1 MPVMKISDEKI
12 IKVLNKPFTKRIL
25 DCFDDKPKTASQIA
39 NSVSFPKEKIYY
51 HIKKLISTEIL
62 FITSTD
68 IVKGIEQKL
77 FLPTGKDFKIIATE
91 KTPHSKNDSTKDAY
105 GSDNSNTNA
114 DTNSKKEHTQR
125 KLDEKRK
132 KDERRNRS
140 RRKSKDRRNNKN
152 IQFQGKEKKSAIYK
166 LYNVISTGKY

>member
-1 MPVMKISDEKI
+1 MVKDQKSVIKISDEKI

-39 NSVSFPKEKIYY
+39 NSISFPKEKIYY
-51 HIKKLISTEIL
+51 HIKKLISAEIL

-68 IVKGIEQKL
+68 MVKGIEQKL
-77 FLPTGKDFKIIATE
+77 FLPTGKDFKVIEIE
-91 KTPHSKNDSTKDAY
+91 QTPHSKTDSIATTKDIY

-140 RRKSKDRRNNKN
+140 RRK
-152 IQFQGKEKKSAIYK
+152 Y
-166 LYNVISTGKY
+166 